1 MAYIIGVDI
10 NDPSIAEEGAVFAM
24 NPVRTYHH
32 DTAINP
38 VIFWSIL
45 IGCIYFLFLLIKKKL
60 NKISALYILLALF
73 SMVFFCVFL
82 RWERF
87 IERYTITYLALLCPM
102 IAILLNTLLL
112 EKENWG
118 NMLAGILIFISLSE
132 LVNMIPYH
140 YSESNWENGNRSIEY
155 FHNWKE
161 EKYEVYEEIAEYIKL
176 QQYASV
182 GLKISENS
190 YEYPLWALLS
200 DMNIIINGITVE
212 NETSIYEDADFIP
225 DCIFV
230 DKEVGIEEY
239 EYHRINYVHI
249 NVGDDYTYLLVR
261 EN

>member
-1 MAYIIGVDI
+1 
-10 NDPSIAEEGAVFAM
+10 
-24 NPVRTYHH
+24 
-32 DTAINP
+32 
-38 VIFWSIL
+38 
-45 IGCIYFLFLLIKKKL
+45 
-60 NKISALYILLALF
+60 
-73 SMVFFCVFL
+73 MVFFCVFL

-118 NMLAGILIFISLSE
+118 NMLAGILIFMSLSE

-200 DMNIIINGITVE
+200 DMNIIINGVTVE

-230 DKEVGIEEY
+230 DKEAGIEEY
-239 EYHRINYVHI
+239 EYHGINYVHI